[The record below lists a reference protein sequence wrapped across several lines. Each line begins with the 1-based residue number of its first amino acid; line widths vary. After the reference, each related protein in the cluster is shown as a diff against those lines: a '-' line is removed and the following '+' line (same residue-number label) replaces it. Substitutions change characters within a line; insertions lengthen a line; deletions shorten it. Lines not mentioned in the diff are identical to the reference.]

1 LTKGVIGAI
10 LRLEEIE
17 DKTLNDIE
25 RWHGVTDEREEGF
38 EIIPGRLYNTEEI
51 AAWLGVAKRT
61 VWRLLRSGAIKSF
74 KVGRGKGYRVLGEE
88 LLRWAR
94 ETRGDTTREET
105 ERQGS

>member
-1 LTKGVIGAI
+1 
-10 LRLEEIE
+10 
-17 DKTLNDIE
+17 
-25 RWHGVTDEREEGF
+25 VTDEREEGF

-94 ETRGDTTREET
+94 ETRGDISGEEG
-105 ERQGS
+105 EKR